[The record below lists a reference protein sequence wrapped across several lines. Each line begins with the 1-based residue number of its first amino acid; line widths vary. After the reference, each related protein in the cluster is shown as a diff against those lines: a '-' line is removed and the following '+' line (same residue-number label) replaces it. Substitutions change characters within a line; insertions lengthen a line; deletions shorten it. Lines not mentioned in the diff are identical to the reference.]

1 MSSRW
6 GWEGSPG
13 PSTNHGGPFEITT
26 PQNNKVCFKN
36 RMWEWR
42 QCLFSQ
48 ELTCRKETK
57 CEIWQPQ
64 HHRWRSKSL
73 TMEFSSMEFS
83 FLNYPGQEFFFS
95 SPLFN
100 LHCKETTQKREQKIF
115 NPIPRKLKSQKKR
128 WTGACPQYV
137 LKALAHKPTE
147 KEMTKKNLIG
157 DNIVIWKTTGWYFL
171 MSPRNM
177 IPRNITLP
185 LSFQYMNIHEHGVSV
200 HMHVHALCMRIY
212 SILLSGQ
219 AWIIRCIHAAV
230 LTCTPHEYP
239 GSFMYTC
246 ASVIYVCMWVQV
258 SCAYP

>member
-1 MSSRW
+1 M
-6 GWEGSPG
+6 
-13 PSTNHGGPFEITT
+13 
-26 PQNNKVCFKN
+26 
-36 RMWEWR
+36 
-42 QCLFSQ
+42 FSQ

-147 KEMTKKNLIG
+147 KEMTKKKLNRRQYSNMENHWL
-157 DNIVIWKTTGWYFL
+157 VFL
-171 MSPRNM
+171 DVSQEHDPKKHNSSFV
-177 IPRNITLP
+177 LP
-185 LSFQYMNIHEHGVSV
+185 IHE
-200 HMHVHALCMRIY
+200 Y
-212 SILLSGQ
+212 S
-219 AWIIRCIHAAV
+219 
-230 LTCTPHEYP
+230 
-239 GSFMYTC
+239 
-246 ASVIYVCMWVQV
+246 
-258 SCAYP
+258 